1 MAAPLLTAKQVAE
14 VLGITVR
21 SVRTLVALGRLPRVD
36 VLDRAV
42 RFHPDDVAAF
52 IESRR
57 SKPRAGRSKPPAA
70 APAAVPVP
78 PSPDA
83 SAS

>member
-1 MAAPLLTAKQVAE
+1 MAAALLTAKQVADI
-14 VLGITVR
+14 LGITVR
-21 SVRTLVALGRLPRVD
+21 SVRTLVSLGRLPRVN

-57 SKPRAGRSKPPAA
+57 SKPRSGRTRPPAA
-70 APAAVPVP
+70 MPAPT
-78 PSPDA
+78 PDG